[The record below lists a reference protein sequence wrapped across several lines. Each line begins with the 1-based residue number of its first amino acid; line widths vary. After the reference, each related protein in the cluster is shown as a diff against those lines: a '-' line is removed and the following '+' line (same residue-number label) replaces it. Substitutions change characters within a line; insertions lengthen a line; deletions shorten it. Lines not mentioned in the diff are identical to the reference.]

1 MGFRQQEAFSQI
13 GVAAQRRNLVRQ
25 EVGIVT
31 EILIVK
37 EILNVE
43 VIIAENSASTGERL
57 QIAVMVYIIKFNIHI
72 LRMWSI
78 YFKGNFIKKLS
89 QSLFFTFKVAKSCNG
104 KPKIKW
110 SCCTTGSPCDVG
122 GGDCDKD
129 SHCSGNLVC
138 GNNNCRK
145 WGKHWKRSADCCEGM
160 KFHYRRR
167 KYRTHIDILSNH
179 MYS

>member
-1 MGFRQQEAFSQI
+1 
-13 GVAAQRRNLVRQ
+13 
-25 EVGIVT
+25 
-31 EILIVK
+31 
-37 EILNVE
+37 
-43 VIIAENSASTGERL
+43 
-57 QIAVMVYIIKFNIHI
+57 
-72 LRMWSI
+72 MWSI

-129 SHCSGNLVC
+129 SHCSGNLIC

-145 WGKHWKRSADCCEGM
+145 WGKHWKRSADCCEGI

-167 KYRTHIDILSNH
+167 KYRTHIICQIIFIYDNFDLPNYRASFLLRWRVSMQQFP
-179 MYS
+179 MYTSRLGVWWHGWLHWWQGWKRMLRYLQCEIKIPSTT